1 MASDV
6 QTLKQVAAMAI
17 RLAPEDKIRLI
28 EIVASALER
37 DLTSGETARWAAE
50 PPTQVIDLADGSLT
64 SEHEASA

>member
-6 QTLKQVAAMAI
+6 QTLKQVAALAI

-37 DLTSGETARWAAE
+37 DLTSGETARRVPE
-50 PPTQVIDLADGSLT
+50 SPTQVIDLTDASPS
-64 SEHEASA
+64 SETGASA